1 MITVSLAWILAYRI
15 FPPPTTL
22 TMMQRI
28 IMDEGVFNY
37 QYVYFSKISPFIKV
51 CALAAE
57 DQNLPFH
64 YGLDFDAI
72 NQAIEKNKKSKKKYG
87 ASTISQ
93 QVAKNAFLFPQ
104 RSYLRKG
111 LELYFTFWIETLWP
125 KEKIL
130 EMYLNISEMGPLVFG
145 VEAASNFYFKKS
157 ASKISLK
164 ESASLIA
171 VLPNP
176 RKYKVKSPGSYI
188 AARQA
193 KIQSLYHT
201 LDGKLYLRALYVRSD
216 QPIYN
221 YAQ

>member
-15 FPPPTTL
+15 LPPPATL
-22 TMMQRI
+22 TMIQRI

-37 QYVYFSKISPFIKV
+37 QYVHFSKISPFIKV

-130 EMYLNISEMGPLVFG
+130 EMYLNISEMGSLVFG
-145 VEAASNFYFKKS
+145 VEAASNCYFKKS

-176 RKYKVKSPGSYI
+176 RKYKVKSPGNYI
-188 AARQA
+188 AARQS

-221 YAQ
+221 FAQ